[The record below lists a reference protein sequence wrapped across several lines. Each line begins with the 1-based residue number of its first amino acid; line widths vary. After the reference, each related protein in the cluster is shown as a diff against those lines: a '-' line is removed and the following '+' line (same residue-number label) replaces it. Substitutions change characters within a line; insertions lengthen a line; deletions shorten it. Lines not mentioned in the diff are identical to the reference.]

1 MKNLNNMGFDPKI
14 YNDILEKFEKIKF
27 DAGIEPDEES
37 QKELEELFGV
47 DLEDFED
54 LDDEFFK
61 NSQTRTIEVELTHKD
76 AVFPKYAYLSD
87 SGFDLH
93 STQDLEIKPFGR
105 ILVPTGIKVS
115 FEKGYEL
122 QIRSKSGLSLNQGLM
137 VLNSPGTV
145 DCFSE
150 DMKILTIDGDKT
162 IKELRIGDI
171 VYSFNEDSL
180 EIEKDVVTS
189 IFDTEVQEILL
200 IDTEHG
206 ILEVTL
212 NSEVY
217 TKNGIK
223 LAKNLTENDEI
234 IIF

>member
-1 MKNLNNMGFDPKI
+1 MEEFDDVSEKDLNELREILNSMPDDD
-14 YNDILEKFEKIKF
+14 DINYDIIMDVF
-27 DAGIEPDEES
+27 GIDIPDIEREM
-37 QKELEELFGV
+37 ENFV
-47 DLEDFED
+47 PTIDLNYVKSNE
-54 LDDEFFK
+54 
-61 NSQTRTIEVELTHKD
+61 NSVN
-76 AVFPKYAYLSD
+76 PKYAYPSD
-87 SGFDLH
+87 SGFDLYSIEDSWIH
-93 STQDLEIKPFGR
+93 PNDRKLI
-105 ILVPTGIKVS
+105 PTGLHFDIPD
-115 FEKGYEL
+115 GYEI
-122 QIRSKSGLSLNQGLM
+122 QVRSKSGLALNQGLF

-180 EIEKDVVTS
+180 EVEKDVVS
-189 IFDTEVQEILL
+189 AIFDTGIQEVLL

-217 TKNGIK
+217 TKDGIK